1 MQAPNLNSTGSEWG
15 TVTSTMLDINILN
28 TGETLLVFG
37 LLVAF
42 LLTVAGDSTK
52 DIAIAGLSL
61 LLAAVYMGFTRAIWI
76 ILVISLMLL
85 IYILTTSEDNY
96 SRGLR

>member
-1 MQAPNLNSTGSEWG
+1 MDAPNLSATGTGWETIST
-15 TVTSTMLDINILN
+15 TMVDINILN

-42 LLTVAGDSTK
+42 LLTIGGNSTK

-61 LLAAVYMGFTRAIWI
+61 LLAAVYMGFTRDIWS
-76 ILVISLMLL
+76 ILVVSLMLL
-85 IYILTTSEDNY
+85 VYILTTKDDNF